1 MSHKHRSHSQS
12 PSQTLVQDEPRD
24 EVMEASMDSFPASDP
39 PGWIRTR
46 AHASA
51 TSIDEADEEAK
62 VVDLSEMPDASFDEP
77 SSTSG
82 PTLRR
87 AKRIAI
93 GVGIGALVVGGA
105 FAVRRFIASR
115 S

>member
-1 MSHKHRSHSQS
+1 ME
-12 PSQTLVQDEPRD
+12 DPRD

-39 PGWIRTR
+39 PGWIRSR
-46 AHASA
+46 ATASDTTTEDVEDA
-51 TSIDEADEEAK
+51 R
-62 VVDLSEMPDASFDEP
+62 VVDLSELPDAQLEET

-82 PTLRR
+82 PILRR
-87 AKRIAI
+87 AKRIAL
-93 GVGIGALVVGGA
+93 GVGIGALVVGSA